1 MAPVKEIILYIG
13 CCSHKKSNTKPA
25 KNYNEMEML
34 PDDEAF
40 CGYVSGKH

>member
-1 MAPVKEIILYIG
+1 MLWYYLNNET
-13 CCSHKKSNTKPA
+13 CQ
-25 KNYNEMEML
+25 NYDKMEML